1 MAGYGYAGDVNNS
14 IDIRSTYPG
23 GDTFGKVPRAAN
35 RLGTRNNSAG
45 ELNALNQG
53 RAMVQV
59 AAAPAQGAMT
69 AQGMQTMTAGPA
81 GKPVTWWLTF
91 LVVFVLFIWV
101 ARRFAPGGADKA
113 TYGNILPS
121 LYNGVFLTIYIVL
134 ILNVLKVAA
143 TKIHIPGL
151 SDLILAA

>member
-1 MAGYGYAGDVNNS
+1 MAYGYLGDVNNS
-14 IDIRSTYPG
+14 VDIRSVYPG
-23 GDTFGKVPRAAN
+23 GNTFGRLAPAAN
-35 RLGTRNNSAG
+35 RFRARHNTMG

-53 RAMVQV
+53 RVLQQA
-59 AAAPAQGAMT
+59 AAAPAGGAMT
-69 AQGMQTMTAGPA
+69 AQGMETMTAGPA

-91 LVVFVLFIWV
+91 LVIFVLFIWA
-101 ARRFAPGGADKA
+101 ARKWAPGGSDRA

-121 LYNGVFLTIYIVL
+121 FYNGVFLTIYIVL

-143 TKIHIPGL
+143 AKIHIPGL